1 MEVTLEVSAKLVKE
15 LRDRTG
21 AGMMDCKKALQESN
35 GDIEVAVDYL
45 RAKGIL
51 KAAKKTGRA
60 TKEGI
65 IGAYIHP
72 GDKLGVLIEVNCETD
87 FAARTDKFMELVR
100 NLAMQV
106 AAANPICVNREEV
119 PLDVLEREKQ
129 IYRVQALESGKP
141 EKVIEKMIEGKLEKF
156 YKENCLMEQS
166 YIRDPEKSV
175 EDVIKEAI
183 ATIGENIKVARF
195 VRYQLGESD
204 KESQSD

>member
-1 MEVTLEVSAKLVKE
+1 MEVSAKLVKE

-21 AGMMDCKKALQESN
+21 AGMMDCKKALQETN
-35 GDIEVAVDYL
+35 GDVEAAVDYL

-87 FAARTDKFMELVR
+87 FAARTEKFMELVR

-106 AAANPICVNREEV
+106 AAANPICVRREEV
-119 PLDVLEREKQ
+119 PPDVLEREKQ
-129 IYRVQALESGKP
+129 IYRAQALESGKP

-166 YIRDPEKSV
+166 YIRDPEKTI

-183 ATIGENIKVARF
+183 ATIGENIRVARF
-195 VRYQLGESD
+195 VRYQLGESE
-204 KESQSD
+204 KETQTEE

>member
-1 MEVTLEVSAKLVKE
+1 MEVSAKLVKE

-21 AGMMDCKKALQESN
+21 AGMMDCKKALQETK
-35 GDIEVAVDYL
+35 GDIEAAVDYL

-87 FAARTDKFMELVR
+87 FAARTEKFMELVR

-106 AAANPICVNREEV
+106 AAASPICVRREEV
-119 PLDVLEREKQ
+119 PPDVLEREKQ
-129 IYRVQALESGKP
+129 IYRAQALESGKP

-166 YIRDPEKSV
+166 YIRDPEKTI

-183 ATIGENIKVARF
+183 ATIGENIRVARF
-195 VRYQLGESD
+195 VRYQLGESE
-204 KESQSD
+204 KETQAEE

>member
-1 MEVTLEVSAKLVKE
+1 MEVSAKLVKE

>member
-1 MEVTLEVSAKLVKE
+1 MEVSAKLVKE

-21 AGMMDCKKALQESN
+21 AGMMDCKKALQETK
-35 GDIEVAVDYL
+35 GDIEAAVDYL

-87 FAARTDKFMELVR
+87 FAARTEKFMELVR

-106 AAANPICVNREEV
+106 AAANPICVRREEV
-119 PLDVLEREKQ
+119 PPEVLEREKQ
-129 IYRVQALESGKP
+129 IYRAQALESGKP

-166 YIRDPEKSV
+166 YIRDPEKTI

-183 ATIGENIKVARF
+183 ATIGENIRVARF
-195 VRYQLGESD
+195 VRYQLGESE
-204 KESQSD
+204 KEAPAEE